1 VGERQLL
8 AFARA
13 IAANPALLIL
23 DEATSAVDSESE
35 ALIQAALAQ
44 LMQGRTTIAIAHRLT
59 TIVGAQQILVLHHG
73 QVVER
78 GTHGEL
84 VDRRGLYERLYR
96 LQVGELHRPEAA

>member
-1 VGERQLL
+1 
-8 AFARA
+8 
-13 IAANPALLIL
+13 
-23 DEATSAVDSESE
+23 
-35 ALIQAALAQ
+35 
-44 LMQGRTTIAIAHRLT
+44 
-59 TIVGAQQILVLHHG
+59 VLHHG